1 MPEYLPIQA
10 HYHAYRLTVAGTTE
24 DAFTR
29 SLTSA
34 RVEMNPHQVDA
45 ALFALKS
52 PYAKGVLLADE
63 VGLGKTIE
71 AGLVMSQKWA
81 EHKQRILLVVPA
93 ALRKQWQQELFEKF
107 SLKSHILE
115 AKIYNDMKKTG
126 QARPFDVGGGVL
138 ICSYE
143 FAARKTDDIRKAKW
157 DLVVFDEAHRLRNVH
172 RKNTAKG
179 AKALKQATEG
189 LFKILL
195 TATPLQ
201 NSLMEL
207 YGIVSMIDDTHF
219 GGENAFRA
227 QYVGASATPASQEIL
242 RERLKLIC
250 HRTLRRQVQEA
261 GHINFR
267 QRHAVTFKF
276 EPYDEETTLYEML
289 SEYLQDTDTIAYG
302 GRNNALVVLQAR
314 KMLGSSTRAVAAYLA
329 TLLDRLRRKERAAS
343 DMTDDL
349 EDAFEEDRETADD
362 EDEIG
367 EDGIIDPVKLAV
379 EIAHVE
385 AMHNLAV
392 RIGSNA
398 KGEKLVQNLPGVLDQ
413 IRDKGGKRKA
423 VIFTESVR
431 TQNYLRD
438 LLTANGYIGQIVLM
452 NGSNNDDDSK
462 EIYAAWKE
470 RHAGTDRISG
480 SKTADMKAAIVEAF
494 KSDDKTILIAT
505 ESGAEGINLQFCSL
519 LINYDLPWNPQR
531 VEQRIGRCHRYG
543 QLVDVTV
550 VNMLNMKNR
559 AEARI
564 HELLEHKLHL
574 FEGVFGSSDE
584 VLGILT
590 DGIDFEKEVLRIVQ
604 SCRSADE
611 ADREFDEL
619 TARIQDSIDAD
630 LAVARA
636 KVLENMDADVV
647 AKLHRRNE
655 ALAQIL
661 PEFKQRLLMVA
672 KAELPDADFPAP
684 DSESFGWDGKQ
695 WTTKWPLADENDWQF
710 FRVNEG
716 LGSDLIER
724 AKARRANDGAEVVR
738 FNPTSYPY
746 AGQLGGVVELA
757 GQSGWLRAFKAIMPT
772 PGSERE
778 EIIVIG
784 ETDGGELVRPAV
796 CDKMMMAPAQSD
808 GRMEEGVP
816 HDRLTQLQDF
826 EFGHF
831 SERMKQ
837 ENYAWLIEEEE
848 RLGRY
853 ARDME
858 IEIEAQIA
866 TLDEELKD
874 LNRQKLSPHLGM
886 EEKVAVMRDIRK
898 KETARDELKMSQ
910 FEAKKKIGKE
920 INERLDEFSDLLDRQ
935 PRVEELFTLR
945 WSVA

>member
-1 MPEYLPIQA
+1 MSEYLPIQA
-10 HYHAYRLTVAGTTE
+10 HYHAHRLTVAGTAE

-71 AGLVMSQKWA
+71 AGLVISQKWA

-93 ALRKQWQQELFEKF
+93 SLRKQWQQELFEKF
-107 SLKSHILE
+107 SIKSHILE
-115 AKIYNDMKKTG
+115 AKTYNDMKKGG
-126 QARPFDVGGGVL
+126 QHRPFEVGGGVV

-143 FAARKTDDIRKAKW
+143 FAARKADDIRRPKW
-157 DLVVFDEAHRLRNVH
+157 DLVIFDEAHRLRNVH

-189 LFKILL
+189 FFKILL

-207 YGIVSMIDDTHF
+207 FGIVSMIDDTHF

-227 QYVGASATPASQEIL
+227 QYAGAAATPASQEIL
-242 RERLKLIC
+242 RERLKPIC
-250 HRTLRRQVQEA
+250 NRTLRRQVQEA

-267 QRHAVTFKF
+267 QRHAVTFQF

-289 SEYLQDTDTIAYG
+289 SEYLQDTGTIAYG

-314 KMLGSSTRAVAAYLA
+314 KMLGSSTRAVARYLE
-329 TLLDRLRRKERAAS
+329 TLLERLRSKQRATP

-349 EDAFEEDRETADD
+349 EDAFEEDRETLDD
-362 EDEIG
+362 EEEFDE
-367 EDGIIDPVKLAV
+367 EPIDPAKLAA

-385 AMHNLAV
+385 AMRDLAV

-398 KGEKLVQNLPGVLDQ
+398 KGEKLVQNLPDVLDQ

-438 LLTANGYIGQIVLM
+438 LLTANDYAGQIVLM

-494 KSDDKTILIAT
+494 RSDDKAILIAT

-564 HELLEHKLHL
+564 HELLEQKLHL

-724 AKARRANDGAEVVR
+724 AKARASNDGAEVVR
-738 FNPTSYPY
+738 FDPANYPY

-757 GQSGWLRAFKAIMPT
+757 GQSGWMRAFRAIMPT
-772 PGSERE
+772 PGAERE
-778 EIIVIG
+778 EIIVVG
-784 ETDGGELVRPAV
+784 ETDGGELVTPAV

-866 TLDEELKD
+866 TVDDELKD

-898 KETARDELKMSQ
+898 KEAARDELKMSQ